1 MARRRRQAG
10 PGVSRPARLDWPALG
25 WQAVFLGV
33 PLALI
38 AAVSVA
44 SRGPYGTLEWG
55 LGLDAYRR
63 LLDPLYCSVFAR
75 SLALAGLNTILCA
88 VLAYPIAYWIAR
100 APRKKQGLLVLLVL
114 IPFWTN
120 VLVRLYAW
128 MFILGRA
135 GPLNAMLQAAGLAQ
149 EPVEVLFT
157 PGAVVLGLVYEHLP
171 FMILPL
177 YATLEKIDWA
187 LVDAAR
193 DLYATPAQ
201 AFWRVTLPLSRPG
214 LAAGSILVFVWTLG
228 DFVTPDILGGSKI
241 VMAGN
246 LIHQQYLVLR
256 DWPFGSA
263 LSFGLMAVVGA
274 GLALAR
280 RAEAVR

>member
-1 MARRRRQAG
+1 M
-10 PGVSRPARLDWPALG
+10 SRHPRLDWPALA
-25 WQAVFLGV
+25 WQAAFLGV
-33 PLALI
+33 PLLLI
-38 AAVSVA
+38 AGVSLA
-44 SRGPYGTLEWG
+44 SRGPYGTLVWSLSAG
-55 LGLDAYRR
+55 AYSR
-63 LLDPLYCSVFAR
+63 LADSLYISVFAR
-75 SLALAGLNTILCA
+75 SLALAALNTAVCA
-88 VLAYPIAYWIAR
+88 VLAYPVAYWIAR
-100 APRKKQGLLVLLVL
+100 APKKKQGLLVLLVL

-135 GPLNAMLQAAGLAQ
+135 GPLNELLRAAGWPYG
-149 EPVEVLFT
+149 PVEVLFT
-157 PGAVVLGLVYEHLP
+157 PSAVVLGLVYEHLP

-187 LVDAAR
+187 LVDAAQ
-193 DLYATPAQ
+193 DLYASPAR
-201 AFWRVTLPLSRPG
+201 AFWQTTLPLSRPG

-228 DFVTPDILGGSKI
+228 DFVTPDILGGSKF

-256 DWPFGSA
+256 DWPFGSS

-274 GLALAR
+274 GILLAR
-280 RAEAVR
+280 RLEARG

>member
-1 MARRRRQAG
+1 MSHHR
-10 PGVSRPARLDWPALG
+10 RLDWPALA
-25 WQAVFLGV
+25 WQAVFLAV

-38 AAVSVA
+38 VAVSLA
-44 SRGPYGTLEWG
+44 SRGLYGGVEWRFG
-55 LGLDAYRR
+55 LSAYGR
-63 LLDPLYCSVFAR
+63 LFDSLYVGVFAR
-75 SLALAGLNTILCA
+75 SLGLAALNTTVCA
-88 VLAYPIAYWIAR
+88 VLAYPLAYWIAR
-100 APRKKQGLLVLLVL
+100 SPKRRQGPLVLLVL

-128 MFILGRA
+128 MFILGRS
-135 GPLNAMLQAAGLAQ
+135 GPLNAILSALGRRG
-149 EPVEVLFT
+149 EPVEFLFT

-177 YATLEKIDWA
+177 YATLEKLDWA
-187 LVDAAR
+187 LVDAAQ

-214 LAAGSILVFVWTLG
+214 LAAGSVLVFVWTLG
-228 DFVTPDILGGSKI
+228 DFVTPDILGGSKL

-246 LIHQQYLVLR
+246 VIHQQYLVMR

-263 LSFGLMAVVGA
+263 LSLALMAVVA
-274 GLALAR
+274 GCLALSR
-280 RAEAVR
+280 RQEERA

>member
-1 MARRRRQAG
+1 MNSHR
-10 PGVSRPARLDWPALG
+10 RLDWPALA
-25 WQAVFLGV
+25 WQSIFLAV
-33 PLALI
+33 PLGLI
-38 AAVSVA
+38 VAVSL
-44 SRGPYGTLEWG
+44 STRGPYGGIEWQ
-55 LGLDAYRR
+55 LSLSAYRR
-63 LLDPLYCSVFAR
+63 LFDALYIEVFAR
-75 SLALAGLNTILCA
+75 SLLLAALNTAVCA
-88 VLAYPIAYWIAR
+88 VLAYPLAYWIAR
-100 APRKKQGLLVLLVL
+100 APKRRQGPLVLLVL

-128 MFILGRA
+128 MFILGRS
-135 GPLNAMLQAAGLAQ
+135 GPLNAVLTAAGRTG
-149 EPVEVLFT
+149 EPVDFLFT

-187 LVDAAR
+187 LVDAAY

-214 LAAGSILVFVWTLG
+214 LAAGAVLVFVWTLG
-228 DFVTPDILGGSKI
+228 DFVTPDILGGSKL

-246 LIHQQYLVLR
+246 VIHQQYLIMR

-263 LSFGLMAVVGA
+263 LS
-274 GLALAR
+274 LALMGVVAGCLALSRRREAR
-280 RAEAVR
+280 A